1 MELHGEYVEVHP
13 GIDVVDEA
21 EKGYFLHDK
30 AIFKSNQFNSYKEI
44 LGIDMNLSEHASG
57 ILHDTMRRNKTPE
70 REREEILNLIQRLP
84 DDRVLLYKN
93 VISNPIGDLPRY
105 SIHIRLQHLLTFTT
119 FLLLAFTGLPVYFI
133 DAFWAQPF
141 SHILGGIDVT
151 RVIHRTLASIMI
163 FSMIYHIFTI
173 TGGTIYRLAAGT
185 FDIRRTVIPTLK
197 DIRDFKDDILYFSG
211 RRLQRPEMDKFMYKQ
226 KIHYFAAA
234 FGNFVMIFSGSAFLF
249 PDIWAS
255 LLPQDWAFYFQN
267 IMRIAHSHE
276 ALLALVVIAFWHW
289 YNVHFAP
296 GRFPMQW
303 TFLTG
308 KITREHQIEEH
319 FLEYLRNIVE
329 IPEERDFL
337 NTLLNHIDFKM
348 INTDMID
355 DKSTPILE
363 G

>member
-1 MELHGEYVEVHP
+1 MKLS
-13 GIDVVDEA
+13 DEA
-21 EKGYFLHDK
+21 
-30 AIFKSNQFNSYKEI
+30 NSVLYDCARKNRISQDELSEIEI
-44 LGIDMNLSEHASG
+44 LIE
-57 ILHDTMRRNKTPE
+57 
-70 REREEILNLIQRLP
+70 RLP
-84 DDRVLLYKN
+84 DDRVYLYKN

-141 SHILGGIDVT
+141 SHLLGGIDVT

-163 FSMIYHIFTI
+163 FSMLYHITTILGGTVHKLI
-173 TGGTIYRLAAGT
+173 TGR
-185 FDIRRTVIPTLK
+185 FDIRRTIIPTIK
-197 DIRDFKDDILYFSG
+197 DIRDFRDDLLYFSG
-211 RRLQRPEMDKFMYKQ
+211 RRDQRPEMDKFMYKQ

-249 PDIWAS
+249 PDIWAGI
-255 LLPQDWAFYFQN
+255 LPDGWAFYFQN
-267 IMRIAHSHE
+267 IMRLAHSHE

-289 YNVHFAP
+289 YNVHLAP

-329 IPEERDFL
+329 LPQEREFL
-337 NTLLNHIDFKM
+337 NKLLILIDLNKLE
-348 INTDMID
+348 NPSTDTARTIA
-355 DKSTPILE
+355 LE
-363 G
+363 GS